1 MLGGDFVRAL
11 LARVHRALRSV
22 EFLFRCRI
30 GGWSIGAAGD
40 ERSDDE
46 KGSKRDQFD
55 FHSAFS
61 MQAACHA
68 LNVDFKH
75 LSYSALHLQL
85 LRTLALLY
93 SKIGIY
99 RFAFGMSVN
108 AVASRNSNCRLAR
121 A

>member
-68 LNVDFKH
+68 LSVDFKH
-75 LSYSALHLQL
+75 LSYCEP
-85 LRTLALLY
+85 LALLY

-99 RFAFGMSVN
+99 RFAFGMSECCG
-108 AVASRNSNCRLAR
+108 VAQLQLPIG
-121 A
+121 

>member
-1 MLGGDFVRAL
+1 MLGDDFVRAL

-40 ERSDDE
+40 EKSDDE
-46 KGSKRDQFD
+46 KGSERDQFD

-75 LSYSALHLQL
+75 LSYSV
-85 LRTLALLY
+85 LRL
-93 SKIGIY
+93 KIGEPPLLFLFQNRDLSS
-99 RFAFGMSVN
+99 RFWDSKRACSMS
-108 AVASRNSNCRLAR
+108 RF
-121 A
+121 